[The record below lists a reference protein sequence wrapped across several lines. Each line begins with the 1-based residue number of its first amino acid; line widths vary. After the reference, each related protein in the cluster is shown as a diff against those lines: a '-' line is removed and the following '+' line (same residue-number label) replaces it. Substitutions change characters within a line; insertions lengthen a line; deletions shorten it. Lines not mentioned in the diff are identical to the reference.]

1 MTLAEARAALKRT
14 VQAGI
19 EPILTDVEIDEIL
32 ADHLRYSDY
41 VAATA
46 YVVGN
51 RVRLSNGRIYR
62 CIVAGTS
69 AASGLGPEWPD
80 APYAHTGQTFDDGTG
95 DLRWQD
101 DGADSIGAYDLGGAT
116 HDAWM
121 LKAAKVAA
129 NVDFSADGQSIK
141 ASQEAAEYRKRANL
155 TTGAWVF

>member
-1 MTLAEARAALKRT
+1 MSLAEARAALKRT

-19 EPILTDVEIDEIL
+19 EPILSDGEIDEIL
-32 ADHLRYSDY
+32 AEHLRYSDY
-41 VAATA
+41 AAETA

-69 AASGLGPEWPD
+69 ATAALAPQWPD
-80 APYAHTGQTFDDGTG
+80 APSSVIGSTISDGTG
-95 DLRWQD
+95 NLLWED
-101 DGADSIGAYDLGGAT
+101 DGPDSIGDYDLGAAA

-129 NVDFSADGQSIK
+129 NVDYSADGQSVK
-141 ASQEAAEYRKRANL
+141 ASQEAAEYRRRANL